1 MPAEGT
7 KALAGGKIMSLQTK
21 VDALLQAA
29 VANGDVP
36 GVVALA
42 TSREETV
49 YEGGVGERVLGGG
62 AAMSTDTVVWIAS
75 MTKAITAAAA
85 MQLVEQGRLDLD
97 RPAREVVPALAE
109 VVVLEGFDE
118 AGQPIT
124 RAPAHAITLRHLLT
138 HTAGFAYE
146 IWQEPIIRYQE
157 AKGLPGI
164 ITCEERALRTP
175 LLFDPGERW
184 EYGINMDWAGKMVE
198 AASGQKLGAYM
209 KANIFEPLGMRDTA
223 FKMTEDMRRRLAR
236 IHQRGDDDRFEPLL
250 DLEIPQAPEFEMG
263 GGGLYGT
270 IRDYAKFV
278 RMILN
283 KGRADG
289 HQVLKPG
296 TVERMSVNQM
306 GDCRVGALKTA
317 MPTLSND
324 AEFFPGMA
332 KTWGLSFMINP
343 ERAPTGRT
351 AGSLGWAGLANSYFW
366 IDPAAGLGGVYAT
379 QVLPFADKKALPL
392 FLDFEKT
399 VYEHLT

>member
-1 MPAEGT
+1 
-7 KALAGGKIMSLQTK
+7 MSLQTK
-21 VDALLQAA
+21 ADALLEAA
-29 VANGDVP
+29 VAKGEVP

-42 TSREETV
+42 TNRDETL
-49 YEGGVGERVLGGG
+49 YQGGFGERVLGGG
-62 AAMSTDTVVWIAS
+62 AAMTPDTVVWIAS

-109 VVVLEGFDE
+109 VVVLEGFDA
-118 AGQPIT
+118 AGQPLT
-124 RAPAHAITLRHLLT
+124 RPPARAITLRQLLT
-138 HTAGFAYE
+138 HTAGFSYE
-146 IWQEPIIRYQE
+146 IWQEAIIRYQE

-164 ITCEERALRTP
+164 ISCEERALRTP

-184 EYGINMDWAGKMVE
+184 EYGINIDWAGKMVE
-198 AASGQKLGAYM
+198 AICGQKLGAYM
-209 KANIFEPLGMRDTA
+209 EANILAPLGMGDTA
-223 FKMTEDMRRRLAR
+223 FKISEDMRRRLAK
-236 IHQRGDDDRFEPLL
+236 IHQRGEDDRFEPLL

-270 IRDYAKFV
+270 IVDYGKFV

-289 HQVLKPG
+289 HQVLKPE
-296 TVERMSVNQM
+296 TVETMSVNQM
-306 GDCRVGALKTA
+306 GGCRVCALKTA

-332 KTWGLSFMINP
+332 KTWGLSFMINS
-343 ERAPTGRT
+343 ERAPTGRS

-392 FLDFEKT
+392 FLEFERT
-399 VYEHLT
+399 VYRHLG